1 MSTKTDTDGDTDTG
15 ESASDAL
22 DALDVE
28 GHPDYSRAERETTV
42 CMPGDSDRFTIS
54 SFRPSIVRRLLRHPE
69 FQVTHITT
77 YDDDSDTT
85 QARDD
90 LDDVGDATVCGA
102 TGTLP
107 VGALFIKPEPRK
119 STQQAKVVGNRGI

>member
-1 MSTKTDTDGDTDTG
+1 MKPDTDGGAGTG
-15 ESASDAL
+15 GNGSETL
-22 DALDVE
+22 DGLDVE

-42 CMPGDSDRFTIS
+42 CMSGDSDRFTIS
-54 SFRPSIVRRLLRHPE
+54 SFRPSIVRRLLGHSE
-69 FQVTHITT
+69 FRVKHITT

-85 QARDD
+85 QARDE
-90 LDDVGDATVCGA
+90 LDDVGDEIVCGA

-119 STQQAKVVGNRGI
+119 STHQRKVIGSTGI